1 MAALTLGL
9 LLLAAVLVSAV
20 VDQLVPRISLP
31 LIQIAIG
38 VAVALV
44 AGQAVNIDLDPEL
57 FLVLFIAPLLFD
69 EAKHADK
76 ASLWEYRV
84 PILSLA
90 IGLVL
95 VTTLA
100 IGFAVN
106 YFIPSIP
113 LAAAFALGAALGPT
127 DAVAVSSLSH
137 TTNIPARQKAI
148 LKGELLLN
156 DASGIVSFQ
165 FALAAVITGTFSLWG
180 ASVELVYSFV
190 GGLVLGVALGW
201 LGSFIVRRVRDIG
214 VENTTF
220 HVLFEVFVPFLVFL
234 IAEACHVSGI
244 IAVVVAGLMNVV
256 APRAMTPAVSRMNIV
271 SSSVWKVLA
280 FALNGVVFVLL
291 GTQLPSAMH
300 RTWDDASISN
310 PWLLAYVLGITFI
323 LFFVRFL
330 WVLGMELVGAK
341 SQKRPFCKRDVRNAL
356 ITTFSGAKG
365 TITLSIM
372 FTIPLYAYY
381 SYELGAAVPFPQR
394 DLLIFLACGTILCSL
409 LLATFLVPLLAPN
422 DAPQESEDEQRQ
434 RDVSAYLDILRGVV
448 EELTARQNKDNELEV
463 RAVIANYN
471 ARIEHVK
478 EVNDIEDEPNVKLR
492 LQALSW
498 EEERVNALLGEDAV
512 SPLVAYRYLGR
523 LERVCGLLTQGGRV
537 STRWHSFVSRLRLLF
552 RRGVNALVHE
562 IPAANLPKRAEETRR
577 LQVQVAR
584 YVIEKLEEAVASS
597 TVPTEDAAGL
607 LLEYQRTLSSLVAT
621 EAPIVST
628 TLEVASDI
636 TAVRRLACQ
645 LELEKI
651 QELYEEGAIDRGYVR
666 RLRDNV
672 VLMQLDVDDRL

>member
-1 MAALTLGL
+1 M
-9 LLLAAVLVSAV
+9 LLAAVLVSAV
-20 VDQLVPRISLP
+20 IDQLVPRISLP

-38 VAVALV
+38 VAVALI
-44 AGQAVNIDLDPEL
+44 AGQAINIDLDPEL

-76 ASLWEYRV
+76 ATLWEYRK

-165 FALAAVITGTFSLWG
+165 FALAAVITGTFSLLD
-180 ASVELVYSFV
+180 ASIELVYSFV
-190 GGLVLGVALGW
+190 GGLILGAALGW
-201 LGSFIVRRVRDIG
+201 LGNFIVRRVRDIG

-234 IAEACHVSGI
+234 IAEFCHVSGI

-256 APRAMTPAVSRMNIV
+256 APRTMTPSVSRMNIV
-271 SSSVWKVLA
+271 SSSVWRVLS

-300 RTWDDASISN
+300 RTWDDAAISN
-310 PWLLAYVLGITFI
+310 PLLLAYILGITFI
-323 LFFVRFL
+323 LFFVRFV
-330 WVLGMELVGAK
+330 WVLGMEFVGARGAGRK
-341 SQKRPFCKRDVRNAL
+341 FCGKDVRNSL

-372 FTIPLYAYY
+372 FTIPLYATY

-394 DLLIFLACGTILCSL
+394 DLLIFLACGTILCTL
-409 LLATFLVPLLAPN
+409 LVATFIVPLLAPN
-422 DAPQESEDEQRQ
+422 TEPEESEDERRL
-434 RDVSAYLDILRGVV
+434 RDVNAYLDILRGVV
-448 EELTARQNKDNELEV
+448 EELTARQSKANELEI

-471 ARIEHVK
+471 TRIEHIK
-478 EVNDIEDEPNVKLR
+478 EANDIEDEPNVQLR
-492 LQALSW
+492 LKAIGW
-498 EEERVNALLGEDAV
+498 EQERVQELLAEDAV
-512 SPLVAYRYLGR
+512 SPLVAYRYLSR
-523 LERVCGLLTQGGRV
+523 LERVDSLLTHGGRI
-537 STRWHSFVSRLRLLF
+537 STRWHNFVSRIRMLF

-562 IPAANLPKRAEETRR
+562 IPAANLPKRAAETRQ
-577 LQVQVAR
+577 LQVQTAH
-584 YVIEKLEEAVASS
+584 YVIDKLEEAVASS
-597 TVPTEDAAGL
+597 AVPTEDASGL
-607 LLEYQRTLSSLVAT
+607 LLEYQRTLSSLVTAQI
-621 EAPIVST
+621 PIVST

-636 TAVRRLACQ
+636 TAVRRLACK

-651 QELYEEGAIDRGYVR
+651 QDAYEEDIINRAYMR

-672 VLMQLDVDDRL
+672 LLMQLDIDNQV

>member
-1 MAALTLGL
+1 MAALTLSL
-9 LLLAAVLVSAV
+9 ILLAAVLVSAV

-38 VAVALV
+38 VVVAIV
-44 AGQAVNIDLDPEL
+44 AGQAVDIDLDPEL

-76 ASLWEYRV
+76 VTLWEYRV

-106 YFIPSIP
+106 YFVPSIP

-165 FALAAVITGTFSLWG
+165 FALAAVITGTFSLLD
-180 ASVELVYSFV
+180 ASIELVYSFV
-190 GGLVLGVALGW
+190 GGLVLGAALGW
-201 LGSFIVRRVRDIG
+201 LGNFIVRRVRDIG

-220 HVLFEVFVPFLVFL
+220 HVLFEVFVPLMVYL

-256 APRAMTPAVSRMNIV
+256 APRAMTPSVSRMNIV
-271 SSSVWKVLA
+271 SSSVWKVLS
-280 FALNGVVFVLL
+280 FALNGIVFVLL

-310 PWLLAYVLGITFI
+310 SRLVAYVLGITFI

-341 SQKRPFCKRDVRNAL
+341 SQKRKFHKSDVRNAL

-381 SYELGAAVPFPQR
+381 NYELGAAVPFPQR

-409 LLATFLVPLLAPN
+409 LLATFIVPLLAPSA
-422 DAPQESEDEQRQ
+422 APKESEEEQRE
-434 RDVSAYLDILRGVV
+434 RDVNAYLDILRGVV
-448 EELTARQNKDNELEV
+448 EELTSRQNKDNELEM

-471 ARIEHVK
+471 GRIEHIK
-478 EVNDIEDEPNVKLR
+478 EMNDIEDEPNVKLR
-492 LQALSW
+492 LAALSW
-498 EEERVNALLGEDAV
+498 EEEKVNELLAEDAV

-523 LERVCGLLTQGGRV
+523 LERMSSLLTHGGRLT
-537 STRWHSFVSRLRLLF
+537 TRWHNFVSRVRMLF

-562 IPAANLPKRAEETRR
+562 IPAANLPKRAEETRQ
-577 LQVQVAR
+577 LQVQTAR
-584 YVIEKLEEAVASS
+584 YVIERLEDAVASS
-597 TVPTEDAAGL
+597 SVPTEDAAGL
-607 LLEYQRTLSSLVAT
+607 LLEYQRALSSLVAT
-621 EAPIVST
+621 EMPIVST

-636 TAVRRLACQ
+636 TGIRRLACQ

-651 QELYEEGAIDRGYVR
+651 QEFYEEGIIDRAYVR

-672 VLMQLDVDDRL
+672 VLMQLDVDGRL